1 MKTWVENI
9 KEEYNLSKKVLEEY
23 REKLD
28 LDNPKNKEED
38 KIVGEMI
45 SDMKY
50 ALDWLNRGRRPGNRR
65 GADRRS
71 VYQRTSLMEMDIF
84 PDLNLN
90 HSKRFLQ
97 DDEKVMIVD
106 VLLELSAR
114 ERQCYLLHMAQ
125 GMSYAAIAEELNLS
139 RRTIQQ
145 YVERAK
151 AKIKNKVA

>member
-1 MKTWVENI
+1 LKTWVEEI

-28 LDNPKNKEED
+28 LENPKDKEDD

-65 GADRRS
+65 GADKRS
-71 VYQRTSLMEMDIF
+71 VYQRRALLDMDLF
-84 PDLNLN
+84 PSIDLRPNQVYLN
-90 HSKRFLQ
+90 NEQKSTLIETLITFS
-97 DDEKVMIVD
+97 D
-106 VLLELSAR
+106 R

-125 GMSYAAIAEELNLS
+125 GWSLQEIADELNLKK
-139 RRTIQQ
+139 RTVQQ
-145 YVERAK
+145 YVDRAK
-151 AKIKNKVA
+151 EKVRKKVS